1 MIIGDGILQIP
12 CAGFGQL
19 MPLDISSAASII
31 NSGTAMEEPVE
42 IEDVTTDSIT
52 PARVILFNDDWHTF
66 EEVIGQLIKALGCS
80 SGKAEAIA
88 FEAHSKGKAMVYEG
102 AMQECLR
109 INGVLE
115 EISLNTEIEV

>member
-1 MIIGDGILQIP
+1 MATGNGISQIP
-12 CAGFGQL
+12 CIKFVQMAT
-19 MPLDISSAASII
+19 LDFTCDTLTID
-31 NSGTAMEEPVE
+31 SGATTEEPVE
-42 IEDVTTDSIT
+42 IEDITTDSIT
-52 PARVILFNDDWHTF
+52 PARVILFNDEWHTF
-66 EEVIGQLIKALGCS
+66 DEVIGQLIKALGCS

>member
-1 MIIGDGILQIP
+1 MIISDGILQSP
-12 CAGFGQL
+12 DVGFDQL
-19 MPLDISSAASII
+19 TRPDFPSAVSII
-31 NSGTAMEEPVE
+31 NSGMATEEPAE
-42 IEDVTTDSIT
+42 IEDVTADSIT

-66 EEVIGQLIKALGCS
+66 DEVIGQLIKALGCS

-102 AMQECLR
+102 AMAECLR

-115 EISLNTEIEV
+115 EINLNTEIEV